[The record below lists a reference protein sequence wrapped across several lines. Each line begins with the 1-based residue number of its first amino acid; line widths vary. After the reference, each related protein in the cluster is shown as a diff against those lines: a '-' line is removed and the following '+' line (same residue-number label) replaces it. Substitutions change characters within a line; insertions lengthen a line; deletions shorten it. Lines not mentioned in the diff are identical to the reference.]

1 MAKRFRYLAL
11 TILIPVNLI
20 CVLFS
25 LAQINIG
32 LCLIIGVW
40 IALLLKRQY
49 RLVIYFQIWLSVSCF
64 YFKLLTLRTV
74 NIAGDSKSLLVL
86 MFSCVMLLLFLGS
99 SRNLY
104 HSYLSLLLT
113 IVYCLVMVEVPTRF
127 NLIIYLV
134 IITSL
139 AVIYCLLAMGK
150 KWWNLFIFPLNLL
163 VLSLLIVPDS
173 ASLTISFSFSFLLW
187 IIWDEMVLTILIT
200 VKKIEV
206 IIKKSKLKTIIFSIA
221 SGLMLFT
228 SLLGLVITQ
237 AKWQLYFLPIIA
249 LVLGMTF
256 LKYSDGQLAYCLY
269 DCLLFFL
276 LANLNELNQVAWLGN
291 LFIICL
297 ILQQISLIH
306 NTKDYLVGMQLV
318 YLAICISA
326 VSSSSLN
333 IFQLLVSLLVI
344 IGMILGLKYL
354 SKLGLFLIP
363 VFDVILVFTL
373 PLEAK
378 WALSIFL
385 ARTIFVV
392 WDSILIIS
400 LIYYRNKKTQ
410 QIS

>member
-1 MAKRFRYLAL
+1 M
-11 TILIPVNLI
+11 I
-20 CVLFS
+20 
-25 LAQINIG
+25 
-32 LCLIIGVW
+32 
-40 IALLLKRQY
+40 
-49 RLVIYFQIWLSVSCF
+49 
-64 YFKLLTLRTV
+64 
-74 NIAGDSKSLLVL
+74 
-86 MFSCVMLLLFLGS
+86 
-99 SRNLY
+99 
-104 HSYLSLLLT
+104 
-113 IVYCLVMVEVPTRF
+113 EVPTRF

-139 AVIYCLLAMGK
+139 AVIYCLLAIGK

-173 ASLTISFSFSFLLW
+173 INLTIGFFFSFLLW
-187 IIWDEMVLTILIT
+187 VIWDELILTILIT

-206 IIKKSKLKTIIFSIA
+206 IVKKSKLKHKMFLIA
-221 SGLMLFT
+221 SVLMLFT
-228 SLLGLVITQ
+228 SLLGIVITQ
-237 AKWQLYFLPIIA
+237 AKWQLYFLPVIV

-276 LANLNELNQVAWLGN
+276 LANLNELSQVAWLDN

-297 ILQQISLIH
+297 ILQQISLIS
-306 NTKDYLVGMQLV
+306 NAKDYLVGMQLV
-318 YLAICISA
+318 YLAICLSA
-326 VSSSSLN
+326 VSSSSFN
-333 IFQLLVSLLVI
+333 IFQLLVSLIVI
-344 IGMILGLKYL
+344 IGMILGLKYF

-363 VFDVILVFTL
+363 VFDVILLFTL
-373 PLEAK
+373 PLESK
-378 WALSIFL
+378 WTLSIFL